1 MCLSYLLEGEC
12 EMRMTREELK
22 EKWFTSWNDSR
33 NDIIAVNYGDE
44 PLFRYDQEKYEK
56 FQKLTGTM
64 ANIEAIDAYIYT
76 QNGNYDEYRTF
87 AGTVKIA
94 ENGRV
99 LCGDVNVK
107 YRGKIHNI
115 IINRMY
121 GFYKLVILRMSSGK
135 VVGFSNADGQG
146 SPSIYTEEMDKDLIE
161 RILNDSMEDYGYGIQ
176 KFMECA
182 REMYAQD
189 SVNYIMEKRF
199 GARK

>member
-1 MCLSYLLEGEC
+1 
-12 EMRMTREELK
+12 MRMTREELK
-22 EKWFTSWNDSR
+22 EKWFTSWNDSLH
-33 NDIIAVNYGDE
+33 DIVAVQYGDE
-44 PLFRYDQEKYEK
+44 PLIKYTQNEYDLIFWETET
-56 FQKLTGTM
+56 LSLNGIRTSS
-64 ANIEAIDAYIYT
+64 
-76 QNGNYDEYRTF
+76 QNGNYDEYRTLV
-87 AGTVKIA
+87 GSVNIA
-94 ENGRV
+94 EDGRV

-121 GFYKLVILRMSSGK
+121 GFYKLDILRMSSGK

-182 REMYAQD
+182 REMYVQD
-189 SVNYIMEKRF
+189 SVNHIMKKRF

>member
-1 MCLSYLLEGEC
+1 
-12 EMRMTREELK
+12 MRMTREELK
-22 EKWFTSWNDSR
+22 EKWFTLWNDSLH
-33 NDIIAVNYGDE
+33 DIVAVQYGDE
-44 PLFRYDQEKYEK
+44 PLIKYTQNEYEK
-56 FQKLTGTM
+56 FQKLTGTL
-64 ANIEAIDAYIYT
+64 ANIEAVAAYIYS
-76 QNGNYDEYRTF
+76 QNGNYDEYRTLV
-87 AGTVKIA
+87 GSVNIA
-94 ENGRV
+94 EDGRV

-121 GFYKLVILRMSSGK
+121 GFYKLDILRMSSGK
-135 VVGFSNADGQG
+135 VIGFSNADGQG

-189 SVNYIMEKRF
+189 SVNHIMEKRF
-199 GARK
+199 GARKGG

>member
-1 MCLSYLLEGEC
+1 
-12 EMRMTREELK
+12 MRMTREELK

-33 NDIIAVNYGDE
+33 NDIVAVQYGDE
-44 PLFRYDQEKYEK
+44 PLFRYDQEEYEK
-56 FQKLTGTM
+56 FQKLTGTL
-64 ANIEAIDAYIYT
+64 ANIEAVDAYIYS
-76 QNGNYDEYRTF
+76 QNGNYDEYRTLV
-87 AGTVKIA
+87 GTVKIA
-94 ENGRV
+94 EDGRV
-99 LCGDVNVK
+99 LCGDVNIK

-115 IINRMY
+115 IVNRMY
-121 GFYKLVILRMSSGK
+121 GFYKLDILRMSSGK

-189 SVNYIMEKRF
+189 NVNHIMEKRF